1 MLPADPA
8 FRSTF
13 ASCADWLSRAAAL
26 AQAPASPAGQQGP
39 TSAADVPLVWSWS
52 AAGPPATSARPD
64 AGQDEA
70 AEPPLPGPDQEEGFA
85 APIKPLFR
93 PRDPAAITFAF
104 ARVS

>member
-39 TSAADVPLVWSWS
+39 TSAADVPLGWSWS

-64 AGQDEA
+64 PCQDEA
-70 AEPPLPGPDQEEGFA
+70 AEPPLPGPDQEVGVA
-85 APIKPLFR
+85 AHIKPPFR
-93 PRDPAAITFAF
+93 PRDRQSVSFALDLAA
-104 ARVS
+104 